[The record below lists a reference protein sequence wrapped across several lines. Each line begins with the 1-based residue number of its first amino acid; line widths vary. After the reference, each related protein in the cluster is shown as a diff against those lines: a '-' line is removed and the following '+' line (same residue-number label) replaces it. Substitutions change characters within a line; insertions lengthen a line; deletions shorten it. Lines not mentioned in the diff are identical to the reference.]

1 MRVGHRQALLS
12 AHFLHHFRRGVVPRA
27 AVGCSHTLLPQG
39 EPRRVVLDFLA
50 LASARVCRIVLF
62 CVSCEQNR
70 PSNLDEMMASVKVPG
85 RK

>member
-1 MRVGHRQALLS
+1 VAS
-12 AHFLHHFRRGVVPRA
+12 
-27 AVGCSHTLLPQG
+27 
-39 EPRRVVLDFLA
+39 FLA
-50 LASARVCRIVLF
+50 LLWGAVIPCFRKVILAVLFWILAFASKRVCRIVLF

>member
-39 EPRRVVLDFLA
+39 DLAVLFWILA
-50 LASARVCRIVLF
+50 FASARVCRIVLF

-70 PSNLDEMMASVKVPG
+70 PSNLDEMMQSVKVPG